1 MTESLKEKTAKGLF
15 WGALNSGITQVLNL
29 VFGIVLGRLLTPGD
43 YGLVGVLTIFTAIA
57 GNLQSSGFTQGLI
70 NLKHPTR
77 RDYSSVMWF
86 NILVSVAC
94 YAVLFAAAPLIA
106 RFFHDPRLTSL
117 SRLVFVAFVISSL
130 GITSNAYMAKNMM
143 NRELA
148 VCGAVALAGSGLVGI
163 ALAVAGYAYWSL
175 AWQQIVYISLL
186 NLCRFHYTPRLLC
199 RKIDFGPVRG
209 MFRFSVK
216 ILLTNIINTLSQN
229 LLTFVF
235 GRLYPM
241 RAVGNFSQAY
251 KWNNMA
257 GSVVANTVGQI
268 AQPVMVA
275 VNGERGREAQVFRK
289 MMRFTA
295 FLSFPVLLG
304 LALVAREFILIT
316 VGPRWEGCVVLLQ
329 LLCVGGAFFP
339 FYTLYQNLVI
349 SNGRSDLYLWCNI
362 GQIVLQL
369 AVIVAFHQAGMVAMV
384 AAYSATMVLW
394 LGVWQWMAR
403 RLVGVSLADI
413 LRDLAPFLLAAAAT
427 MAATWAATCWL
438 HGVVVLFLARVAV
451 AATIYYAIMRAAHVV
466 ILDECVAFLKSRLK
480 GRKASDSGSQKR

>member
-451 AATIYYAIMRAAHVV
+451 AATLYYAIMRAAHVV

>member
-413 LRDLAPFLLAAAAT
+413 LRDLAPFFLAAAAT

-451 AATIYYAIMRAAHVV
+451 AATLYYAIMRAAHVV

>member
-15 WGALNSGITQVLNL
+15 WGALNSGVTQVLNL

-117 SRLVFVAFVISSL
+117 SRLVFVTFVISSL

-229 LLTFVF
+229 LLTFIF

-369 AVIVAFHQAGMVAMV
+369 VVIVAFHQAGMVAMV

-403 RLVGVSLADI
+403 RLVGVSLADT

-438 HGVVVLFLARVAV
+438 HGVAVLFLARVAV
-451 AATIYYAIMRAAHVV
+451 AATLYYAIMRAAHVV

-480 GRKASDSGSQKR
+480 GRKASDNGSQKR